1 MLSLYIS
8 GEGRT
13 LDADAHVCP
22 FCNYSS
28 VNEMHIKTHLLT
40 HHAQSTSTPH
50 PATCPLCQEAL
61 PEKSRIE
68 AHLKAVHNV
77 NAEGLHRLLQLVEDT
92 KLKMPPTTKETLSPS
107 PTPMLPEM
115 TDINM
120 DALEEEFAR
129 IAAEDGVY
137 ADEIFGHLIEEA

>member
-1 MLSLYIS
+1 
-8 GEGRT
+8 
-13 LDADAHVCP
+13 
-22 FCNYSS
+22 
-28 VNEMHIKTHLLT
+28 MHIKTHILT
-40 HHAQSTSTPH
+40 QHSQSSSSSQ
-50 PATCPLCQEAL
+50 PATCPLCQEPL

-68 AHLKAVHNV
+68 GHLKAVHNV

-129 IAAEDGVY
+129 IAAEDGMSSVI
-137 ADEIFGHLIEEA
+137 IFDKKILNENKPKI